1 MKYRIAITHAPTDAV
16 VATSIRQAFQGAE
29 IKCEHLTAPRS
40 ERTEEHALRII
51 DKSDA
56 MILILSAAVNGLP
69 RIEKQVERA
78 ANYGK
83 PIITFRIDNAPLSK
97 RLEFYL
103 STPHWFDASSQPL
116 EKHLA
121 ELVLTT
127 RRLLVE
133 RLPRAAKKGK
143 AAAILGILSL
153 ISISALGPIA
163 IFLGIK
169 ELKSIKTG
177 RSSPL
182 GRKYA
187 WIGIITG
194 SLGTL
199 VWVIVLFRWWYWGI
213 HPAQDLVDWLEATK
227 IIQEGV

>member
-16 VATSIRQAFQGAE
+16 VATSIRQALEGAAF
-29 IKCEHLTAPRS
+29 KCEYLSPPGS

-56 MILILSAAVNGLP
+56 MVLVLSAAVNGSP

-83 PIITFRIDNAPLSK
+83 PIITFRTDNSPLSK

-103 STPHWFDASSQPL
+103 STPHWLDASSQPL

-127 RRLLVE
+127 RKLLAE

-153 ISISALGPIA
+153 ISIMALGPIA

-169 ELKSIKTG
+169 ELKSINAG

-199 VWVIVLFRWWYWGI
+199 VWVILLFRWWYWGI
-213 HPAQDLVDWLEATK
+213 NPAQELIDWLEAT
-227 IIQEGV
+227 E

>member
-1 MKYRIAITHAPTDAV
+1 MKYLIAITHAPTDAV
-16 VATSIRQAFQGAE
+16 IATSIRQTLQGTKM
-29 IKCEHLTAPRS
+29 KCEYLSPPGS
-40 ERTEEHALRII
+40 ERTEEQVLRMI

-56 MILILSAAVNGLP
+56 MVLVLSAAVNGSP

-83 PIITFRIDNAPLSK
+83 PIITFRTDNAPLSK
-97 RLEFYL
+97 SLEFYL
-103 STPHWFDASSQPL
+103 STPHWLDASSQPL

-121 ELVLTT
+121 ELVPTM
-127 RRLLVE
+127 RKLLAE

-143 AAAILGILSL
+143 AAAVLGSLSL
-153 ISISALGPIA
+153 ISLSALGPIA
-163 IFLGIK
+163 MFLGIK
-169 ELKSIKTG
+169 ELKSIKAG

-187 WIGIITG
+187 WIGIVTG

-199 VWVIVLFRWWYWGI
+199 VWVILLFRWWYWGI
-213 HPAQDLVDWLEATK
+213 NPAQDLIDWLEAT
-227 IIQEGV
+227 E